1 MNMREREREKLT
13 SVVLRLYVFLDV
25 FVAKADITHVHPH
38 SAHKI
43 SSFLLISD

>member
-13 SVVLRLYVFLDV
+13 SVVLRLYVFLNP

-38 SAHKI
+38 PAHK
-43 SSFLLISD
+43 SHHFF